1 MKTTENIVLI
11 TGGTSGIGL
20 ALAKKFLDRSN
31 EVIVTGTNA
40 AKAAAVQ
47 SQLPN
52 LQIELADMCDR
63 TALDRLVA
71 KYPHVNILINNVGIQ
86 SNFDFADPSI
96 SFNRIEAELDIN
108 LVSHLYLIKQYLPR
122 LLTKSTA
129 AIINIS
135 SGLAIVPK
143 QSAPIYCASKA
154 ALHSFTRVLRWQ
166 LEDTTVKVFEI
177 IPPIVDTP
185 MTAGRGR
192 GKISPEALVAE
203 FWTNF
208 ERDRYEIR
216 IGKTKLLV
224 ILDRIMPTLAEQ
236 FIRSGL

>member
-20 ALAKKFLDRSN
+20 ALARKFLDRGN

-40 AKAAAVQ
+40 DKAAAVQ
-47 SQLPN
+47 SELPN
-52 LQIELADMCDR
+52 VKIELADIRDR
-63 TALDRLVA
+63 AALDRLVS
-71 KYPHVNILINNVGIQ
+71 KYPDVNILINNVGIQ
-86 SNFDFADPSI
+86 YNYEFADPKILSSQI
-96 SFNRIEAELDIN
+96 DTELEIN
-108 LVSHLYLIKQYLPR
+108 LVAPLYLTKQFLPQ
-122 LLTKSTA
+122 LLKKQSA
-129 AIINIS
+129 AVINVS

-143 QSAPIYCASKA
+143 QSAAIYCASKA
-154 ALHSFTRVLRWQ
+154 ALHSFSRSLRWQ
-166 LEDTTVKVFEI
+166 LEATSVKVFEI

-185 MTAGRGR
+185 MTAGRGK

-203 FWTNF
+203 FWTGF
-208 ERDRYEIR
+208 AQDRYEIQ

-224 ILDRIMPTLAEQ
+224 MLDRIMPKLAEQ

>member
-1 MKTTENIVLI
+1 MKTTDNTVLI

-20 ALAKKFLDRSN
+20 ALAKRFLQEGN

-40 AKAAAVQ
+40 TKAAEIQ
-47 SQLPN
+47 NQLPN
-52 LQIELADMCDR
+52 IKIELADIRDR
-63 TALDRLVA
+63 PALDRLVA
-71 KYPHVNILINNVGIQ
+71 KYSDVNILINNVGIQ
-86 SNFDFADPSI
+86 YNYDFADPAIAPSQI
-96 SFNRIEAELDIN
+96 DTEIDIN
-108 LVSHLYLIKQYLPR
+108 LGAPLYLTKQFLPQ
-122 LLTKSTA
+122 LLAKPTA
-129 AIINIS
+129 AIVNIS

-154 ALHSFTRVLRWQ
+154 ALHSFTRALRWQ
-166 LEDTTVKVFEI
+166 LEHTTVKVFEV

-192 GKISPEALVAE
+192 GKISPDALVAE

-224 ILDRIMPTLAEQ
+224 MLDRMMPTLAEQ

>member
-20 ALAKKFLDRSN
+20 ALAKKFLDEGN

-40 AKAAAVQ
+40 GKAEDVKK
-47 SQLPN
+47 QLPN
-52 LQIELADMCDR
+52 ITIKLTDIRDR
-63 TALDRLVA
+63 VALDRLIV
-71 KYPHVNILINNVGIQ
+71 KYPNVNVLINNVGIQ
-86 SNFDFADPSI
+86 YNYEFADSTI
-96 SFNRIEAELDIN
+96 LSAQIDDELDIN
-108 LVSHLYLIKQYLPR
+108 LITPLYLTKQFLPQ
-122 LLTKSTA
+122 LLQKKSA
-129 AIINIS
+129 AIINVS

-143 QSAPIYCASKA
+143 QSAAIYCASKA
-154 ALHSFTRVLRWQ
+154 ALHSFSRSLRWQ
-166 LEDTTVKVFEI
+166 LEETSVKVFEI

-185 MTAGRGR
+185 MTAGRGK
-192 GKISPEALVAE
+192 GKISPEVLVAE

-208 ERDRYEIR
+208 ARDRYEMQ

-224 ILDRIMPTLAEQ
+224 ILDRIMPTLAER

>member
-20 ALAKKFLDRSN
+20 ALAKKFLDEGN

-40 AKAAAVQ
+40 GKAEDVKK
-47 SQLPN
+47 QLPN
-52 LQIELADMCDR
+52 ITIKLTDIRDR
-63 TALDRLVA
+63 VALDRLIV
-71 KYPHVNILINNVGIQ
+71 KYPNVNVLINNVGIQ
-86 SNFDFADPSI
+86 YNYEFADSTI
-96 SFNRIEAELDIN
+96 LSAQIDDELDIN
-108 LVSHLYLIKQYLPR
+108 LIAPLYLTKQFLPQ
-122 LLTKSTA
+122 LLQKKSA
-129 AIINIS
+129 AIINVS

-143 QSAPIYCASKA
+143 QSAAIYCASKA
-154 ALHSFTRVLRWQ
+154 ALHSFSRSLRWQ
-166 LEDTTVKVFEI
+166 LEETSVKVFEI

-185 MTAGRGR
+185 MTAGRGK
-192 GKISPEALVAE
+192 GKISPEVLVAE

-208 ERDRYEIR
+208 ARDRYEMQ

-224 ILDRIMPTLAEQ
+224 ILDRIMPTLAER

>member
-20 ALAKKFLDRSN
+20 ALAKKFLDEGN

-40 AKAAAVQ
+40 GKAEDVKK
-47 SQLPN
+47 QLPN
-52 LQIELADMCDR
+52 ITIELTDIRDR
-63 TALDRLVA
+63 VALDRLIV
-71 KYPHVNILINNVGIQ
+71 KYPNVNVLINNVGIQ
-86 SNFDFADPSI
+86 YNYEFADSTI
-96 SFNRIEAELDIN
+96 LSAQIDDELDIN
-108 LVSHLYLIKQYLPR
+108 LIAPLYLTKQFLPQ
-122 LLTKSTA
+122 LLQKKSA
-129 AIINIS
+129 AIINVS

-143 QSAPIYCASKA
+143 QSAAIYCASKA
-154 ALHSFTRVLRWQ
+154 ALHSFSRSLRWQ
-166 LEDTTVKVFEI
+166 LEETSVKVFEI

-185 MTAGRGR
+185 MTAGRGK
-192 GKISPEALVAE
+192 GKISPEVLVAE

-208 ERDRYEIR
+208 ARDRYEMQ

-224 ILDRIMPTLAEQ
+224 ILDRIMPTLAER

>member
-20 ALAKKFLDRSN
+20 ALAKRFLDLGN

-40 AKAAAVQ
+40 TKAAEVQ
-47 SQLPN
+47 SQLPSM
-52 LQIELADMCDR
+52 QIELADMCDR
-63 TALDRLVA
+63 SALDRLVA

-86 SNFDFADPSI
+86 YNFDFADPSI
-96 SFNRIEAELDIN
+96 SFDRIETELDIN
-108 LVSHLYLIKQYLPR
+108 LVSHLYLTKQYLPQ

-154 ALHSFTRVLRWQ
+154 ALHSFTRALRWQ

-185 MTAGRGR
+185 MTAGRGK
-192 GKISPEALVAE
+192 GKISPEALVTE
-203 FWTNF
+203 FLTNF
-208 ERDRYEIR
+208 ERDRYEIQ
-216 IGKTKLLV
+216 IGKTKLLI

>member
-1 MKTTENIVLI
+1 MKTTENIILI

-20 ALAKKFLDRSN
+20 ALARRFLESGN

-40 AKAAAVQ
+40 AKAEEVRQ
-47 SQLPN
+47 QLPS
-52 LQIELADMCDR
+52 LKVELADMRDR
-63 TALDRLVA
+63 TALDRLA
-71 KYPHVNILINNVGIQ
+71 SEHQDVNILINNVGIQ
-86 SNFDFADPSI
+86 YNYDFADPEI
-96 SFNRIEAELDIN
+96 PFNKIDAELDIN
-108 LVSHLYLIKQYLPR
+108 LTSHLYLTKQFLPQ
-122 LLTKSTA
+122 LQTKQSA
-129 AIINIS
+129 AIVNIS

-154 ALHSFTRVLRWQ
+154 ALHSFSRALRWQ
-166 LEDTTVKVFEI
+166 LEHTSIKVFEV

-203 FWTNF
+203 FWHDF
-208 ERDRYEIR
+208 ERDRYEMR

-224 ILDRIMPTLAEQ
+224 ILDRLMPVLAER

>member
-20 ALAKKFLDRSN
+20 ALAKKFLEEGN
-31 EVIVTGTNA
+31 KVIVTGTNA
-40 AKAAAVQ
+40 DKAEAVQ
-47 SQLPN
+47 KEIPSLE
-52 LQIELADMCDR
+52 IELADIRDR
-63 TALDRLVA
+63 SALDRLVA
-71 KYPHVNILINNVGIQ
+71 KYPDVNILINNVGIQ
-86 SNFDFADPSI
+86 YNYKFADLEI
-96 SFNRIEAELDIN
+96 SSAQIDAEIDIN
-108 LVSHLYLIKQYLPR
+108 LVAPLYLTKKILPHLLNKQ
-122 LLTKSTA
+122 SA
-129 AIINIS
+129 AVINVS

-143 QSAPIYCASKA
+143 QSAAIYCASKA
-154 ALHSFTRVLRWQ
+154 ALHSFSRSLRWQ
-166 LEDTTVKVFEI
+166 LEDTSVKVFEI

-185 MTAGRGR
+185 MTAGRGK

-208 ERDRYEIR
+208 VRDRYEMQ

-224 ILDRIMPTLAEQ
+224 IIDRIMPKLAEL